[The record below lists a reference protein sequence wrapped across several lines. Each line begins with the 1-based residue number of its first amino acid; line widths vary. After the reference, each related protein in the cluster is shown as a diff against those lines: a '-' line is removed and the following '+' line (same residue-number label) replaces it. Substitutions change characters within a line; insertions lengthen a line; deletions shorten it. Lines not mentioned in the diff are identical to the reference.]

1 MTKKEIDTV
10 AAKVVEKLIKLIGDH
25 KDEEERQI
33 LNDVIMHG
41 TEFSVTEEQM
51 LLGEMARL
59 ETLRMLFEF
68 DEDFEKCNAV
78 KTKIKVVK
86 YKLDDLD
93 K

>member
-1 MTKKEIDTV
+1 
-10 AAKVVEKLIKLIGDH
+10 
-25 KDEEERQI
+25 
-33 LNDVIMHG
+33 
-41 TEFSVTEEQM
+41 
-51 LLGEMARL
+51 MARL

>member
-10 AAKVVEKLIKLIGDH
+10 ATKVVEKLIKLIGDH
-25 KDEEERQI
+25 KDEEEREI

-41 TEFSVTEEQM
+41 TEFAVTEEQM

-68 DEDFEKCNAV
+68 DDDFEKCNIV
-78 KTKIKVVK
+78 KTKIKVLK
-86 YKLDDLD
+86 YKLDNL
-93 K
+93 